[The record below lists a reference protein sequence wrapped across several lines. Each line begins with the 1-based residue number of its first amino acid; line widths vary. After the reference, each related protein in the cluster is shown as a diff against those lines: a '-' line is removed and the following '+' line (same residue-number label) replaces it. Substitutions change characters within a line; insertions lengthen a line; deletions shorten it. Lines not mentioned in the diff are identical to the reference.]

1 MNLQPLYDN
10 IIVQLAEES
19 NKTAS
24 GLFITSNHETSKTA
38 TVVAVG
44 PGRPLMDT
52 LECQPLPFTVGAT
65 LLIKSGAG
73 ANGYKFKFEGTEY
86 LQIDPSQVI
95 GVL

>member
-1 MNLQPLYDN
+1 MNLKPLYDN

-24 GLFITSNHETSKTA
+24 GLFITSSHDTSKTA

-44 PGRPLMDT
+44 PGRPLMDST
-52 LECQPLPFTVGAT
+52 NYQPLPITVGST
-65 LLIKSGAG
+65 LLIKWGSNGA
-73 ANGYKFKFEGTEY
+73 YKFKHEGVEY
-86 LQIDPSQVI
+86 FQIDPSQVI

>member
-1 MNLQPLYDN
+1 MKLQPLYDN

-24 GLFITSNHETSKTA
+24 GLFITSSHDTSKTA

-44 PGRPLMDT
+44 PGRPLMDST
-52 LECQPLPFTVGAT
+52 NYQPLPITVGST
-65 LLIKSGAG
+65 LLIKWGSSGA
-73 ANGYKFKFEGTEY
+73 YKFKHEGVEY
-86 LQIDPSQVI
+86 FQIDPSQVI

>member
-1 MNLQPLYDN
+1 MKLQPLYDN

-24 GLFITSNHETSKTA
+24 GLFITSSHDTSKTA

-44 PGRPLMDT
+44 PGRPLMDST
-52 LECQPLPFTVGAT
+52 NYQPLPITVGSS
-65 LLIKSGAG
+65 LLIKWGSNGA
-73 ANGYKFKFEGTEY
+73 YKFKHEGVEY
-86 LQIDPSQVI
+86 FQIDPSQVI

>member
-24 GLFITSNHETSKTA
+24 GLFITSNHDTTKTA
-38 TVVAVG
+38 TVVALG
-44 PGRPLMDT
+44 PGRPLMDKT
-52 LECQPLPFTVGAT
+52 EYQPLPFTVGTT
-65 LLIKSGAG
+65 LLIKWGGG

-86 LQIDPSQVI
+86 FQIDPSQVI

>member
-1 MNLQPLYDN
+1 MNLKPLYDN
-10 IIVQLAEES
+10 IIVQLTEET

-24 GLFITSNHETSKTA
+24 GLFITSNQDTSKTA

-52 LECQPLPFTVGAT
+52 TNYHPLPITVGST
-65 LLIKSGAG
+65 LLIKWGVNGA
-73 ANGYKFKFEGTEY
+73 YKFKYEGVDY
-86 LQIDPSQVI
+86 FQIDPSQVI

>member
-1 MNLQPLYDN
+1 MNLKPLYDN

-24 GLFITSNHETSKTA
+24 GLFITSNHDTSKTA

-44 PGRPLMDT
+44 PGRPLMDNT
-52 LECQPLPFTVGAT
+52 TYHPLPITVGSS
-65 LLIKSGAG
+65 LLIKWGERSGA
-73 ANGYKFKFEGTEY
+73 YKFKHEGVDY
-86 LQIDPSQVI
+86 FQIDPSQAI

>member
-1 MNLQPLYDN
+1 MKLQPLYDN

-24 GLFITSNHETSKTA
+24 GLFITSSHDTSKTA

-44 PGRPLMDT
+44 PGRPLMDST
-52 LECQPLPFTVGAT
+52 NYQPLPITVGST
-65 LLIKSGAG
+65 LLIKWGERSGA
-73 ANGYKFKFEGTEY
+73 YKFKHEGVEY
-86 LQIDPSQVI
+86 FQIDPSQVI

>member
-1 MNLQPLYDN
+1 MNIKPLYDN
-10 IIVQLAEES
+10 IIVQLAEET

-24 GLFITSNHETSKTA
+24 GLFVPSTHDTSKTA

-44 PGRPLMDT
+44 PGRPLMDNT
-52 LECQPLPFTVGAT
+52 EYQPLPFTVGAK
-65 LLIKSGAG
+65 LLIKSGTG
-73 ANGYKFKFEGTEY
+73 SNGYKFKFEGTEY

>member
-10 IIVQLAEES
+10 IIVQLAEET

-24 GLFITSNHETSKTA
+24 GLFITSNHDTSKTA

-44 PGRPLMDT
+44 PGRPLMDST
-52 LECQPLPFTVGAT
+52 SYQPLPFTVGAT
-65 LLIKSGAG
+65 LLIKWGSNGA
-73 ANGYKFKFEGTEY
+73 YKFKYEGVEY
-86 LQIDPSQVI
+86 FQIDPSQVI

>member
-24 GLFITSNHETSKTA
+24 GLFLTSNHDTTKTA

-44 PGRPLMDT
+44 PGRPLMDKT
-52 LECQPLPFTVGAT
+52 EYQPLPFTVGAT